1 MMPRRVI
8 LILAGICLFVYVTLY
23 LYFYSIQD
31 DRFRSIK
38 LPPDYKYTFDG
49 SFQELNF
56 SSKDGGMINSLLFT
70 SDSSHGVICFWKGN
84 GGNLANWGFIARQ
97 FLTLNYDVII
107 TDYREHGKSRGEIAL
122 DNFYSDAQTV
132 YDFLKTRYSEDDI
145 TVVGYSLGTSI
156 ASRLSAQ
163 NTPLRTILIEP
174 REKFENR
181 YLEAFFF
188 PFPSVN
194 RFPFRTDLDVQE
206 IKTPVAIISGTR
218 SSIHRDAL
226 RLKEL
231 LRDKDGYFEVEGAD
245 HGSILADEALAQ
257 ILGKL
262 LRE

>member
-1 MMPRRVI
+1 MMPSRRVI
-8 LILAGICLFVYVTLY
+8 LILAGNCLFLYAALY

-38 LPPDYKYTFDG
+38 LPPNHQYTFDG

-56 SSKDGGMINSLLFT
+56 SSKDGGLINSLLFKA
-70 SDSSHGVICFWKGN
+70 DSSFGVVCFWKGN
-84 GGNLANWGFIARQ
+84 GGNLANWGLIAQQ
-97 FLTLNYDVII
+97 FLRLNYDVII

-122 DNFYSDAQTV
+122 ENFYSDAQTV
-132 YDFLKTRYSEDDI
+132 YDFLKTRYSEDHI

-194 RFPFRTDLDVQE
+194 RFPFRTDLDVPE
-206 IKTPVAIISGTR
+206 IKTPVAIISGAR
-218 SSIHRDAL
+218 SSIRSDAL

-231 LRDKDGYFEVEGAD
+231 LRDKDSYFEIEGAD

-257 ILGKL
+257 ILDKL
-262 LRE
+262 LR

>member
-1 MMPRRVI
+1 MIPRRRVI
-8 LILAGICLFVYVTLY
+8 VILAGTGFLIYGALY

-38 LPPDYKYTFDG
+38 LSPEYKYAFNETFE
-49 SFQELNF
+49 ELNF
-56 SSKDGGMINSLLFT
+56 TSEDGALINSVLFKA
-70 SDSSHGVICFWKGN
+70 DSSRGVICFWKGN
-84 GGNLANWGFIARQ
+84 GGNLANWGHIAQQ
-97 FLTLNYDVII
+97 FLRHNYDVII

-122 DNFYSDAQTV
+122 ENFYSDAQTV
-132 YDFLKTRYSEDDI
+132 YDFLKTRYSEDHI

-174 REKFENR
+174 REKFENK

-218 SSIHRDAL
+218 SSIRSDAL
-226 RLKEL
+226 RLKKL
-231 LRDKDGYFEVEGAD
+231 LRDKDWYFEIEGAD
-245 HGSILADEALAQ
+245 HGSILANEALAQ
-257 ILGKL
+257 ILGKV
-262 LRE
+262 LR

>member
-8 LILAGICLFVYVTLY
+8 LIFAGTCLCVYVALY
-23 LYFYSIQD
+23 LYFYSIQE

-56 SSKDGGMINSLLFT
+56 TSKDGGLINSLLFK
-70 SDSSHGVICFWKGN
+70 SDSTHGVICFWKGN
-84 GGNLANWGFIARQ
+84 GGNLANWGLIAQQ
-97 FLTLNYDVII
+97 FLRFNYDVII

-122 DNFYSDAQTV
+122 ENFYSDAQTV
-132 YDFLKTRYSEDDI
+132 YDFLKTRYSENHI

-156 ASRLSAQ
+156 ASWLSAQ

-194 RFPFRTDLDVQE
+194 RFPFRTDLDVEE

-218 SSIHRDAL
+218 SGIRSDAL
-226 RLKEL
+226 RLKRL
-231 LRDKDGYFEVEGAD
+231 LRDKDWYFEIEGAD
-245 HGSILADEALAQ
+245 HWSILADEELNP
-257 ILGKL
+257 ILSEL
-262 LRE
+262 LR

>member
-1 MMPRRVI
+1 M
-8 LILAGICLFVYVTLY
+8 LYGALYV
-23 LYFYSIQD
+23 YFYSIQD

-49 SFQELNF
+49 NFQELNF
-56 SSKDGGMINSLLFT
+56 NSKEGGLINSLLFKA
-70 SDSSHGVICFWKGN
+70 DSSFGVICFWKGN
-84 GGNLANWGFIARQ
+84 GGNLANWGLIAQQ
-97 FLTLNYDVII
+97 FLRLNYDVII
-107 TDYREHGKSRGEIAL
+107 TDYREHGKSRGEIAFE
-122 DNFYSDAQTV
+122 NFYSDAQTV
-132 YDFLKTRYSEDDI
+132 YDFLKTRYSEDHI

-181 YLEAFFF
+181 YLETFFF

-231 LRDKDGYFEVEGAD
+231 LRDKDGYFEVEGAG
-245 HGSILADEALAQ
+245 HGSILADEMLNQ
-257 ILGKL
+257 ILSEL
-262 LRE
+262 LR